1 MKILVLN
8 SGSSSIKFQFIE
20 MDNENVLAYGV
31 IERIGSSSSVINY
44 CRQGHEKFTKVEEIF
59 GHNEAIKILLD
70 LLMSKEVGIIKNL
83 NEIVAVGHRVV
94 HGGEH
99 FSNSVFITNRVI
111 EDIIKCIDLAPL
123 HNPHNLK
130 GITAC
135 EELIPNIKQVAVF
148 DTAFHQTLEEEV
160 YLYPLPYALYKRHS
174 IRKYGFHGTS
184 HYYVSRV
191 GIKENNLDKSNSK
204 IITCHLGNGASIN
217 AIKNGKSIDTSM
229 GFTPLEG
236 LMMGTRCGDIDPAII
251 LHVIE
256 KEDLVIKEANSLMNK
271 HSGLLGISGMTN
283 DMRELVDEMI
293 KGSDLP
299 TLQNRAA
306 LAVNMFCYKLKKYIS
321 AYIGILNGV
330 DLIIFT
336 GGIGEN
342 SDVVRKITLQN
353 MENLGIKLDKKLNSI
368 MIGGK
373 NGLISSD
380 DSKIKVQVITTNE
393 ELVIARDTL
402 RIISEMEAE
411 N

>member
-20 MDNENVLAYGV
+20 MINEDVLAHGL

-44 CRQGHEKFTKVEEIF
+44 ERKGKEKFTKVDEIY

-70 LLMSKEVGIIKNL
+70 LLKSEDKGIIKDL
-83 NEIVAVGHRVV
+83 SEISAVGHRVV
-94 HGGEH
+94 HGGEE
-99 FSNSVFITNRVI
+99 FSDSVFIDNQVM
-111 EDIIKCIDLAPL
+111 EDIIKCIELAPL
-123 HNPHNLK
+123 HNPHNIK

-148 DTAFHQTLEEEV
+148 DTAFHQSISEEV
-160 YLYPLPYALYKRHS
+160 YLYPLPYTLYKRHS

-184 HYYVSRV
+184 HFYVSRV
-191 GIKENNLDKSNSK
+191 GIKENNLDINNCK

-217 AIKNGKSIDTSM
+217 AIKNGKSFDTSM

-251 LHVIE
+251 LYIIE

-283 DMRELVDEMI
+283 DMRELIEEME
-293 KGSDLP
+293 KGYDLP
-299 TLQNRAA
+299 QLQCRAA
-306 LAVNMFCYKLKKYIS
+306 LAVKMFCYRLKKYIS

-342 SDVVRKITLQN
+342 SDVVRKMALDN
-353 MENLGIKLDKKLNSI
+353 MDNIGIILDEEVNKNTVR
-368 MIGGK
+368 GK
-373 NGLISSD
+373 TGIISTQ
-380 DSKIKVQVITTNE
+380 DSKIKVQVIATNE

-402 RIISEMEAE
+402 RIIKEMEE
-411 N
+411 KN